1 MTAPKNDGSS
11 NACPICLAQIKADSE
26 GRGLT
31 MDEYISAAREAMKSG
46 DFC

>member
-1 MTAPKNDGSS
+1 MLAQKNS
-11 NACPICLAQIKADSE
+11 NVFNECPICIAQIKADSE

-31 MDEYISAAREAMKSG
+31 MQEYITAAREAMKSG